1 MDIFKKNLPM
11 KKLIVLPFIFILLAC
26 AKSDDPATTVD
37 LESVLGVAQSDSPL
51 GEGLFFED
59 INYGEGE
66 RQQLDILFP
75 ENASPRGVVL
85 FFHGGGF
92 TGGDKDQAF
101 DELLLETMQAVLNDN
116 IAIVS
121 ANYTLLTT
129 PGNQGV
135 ISALEDGT
143 LVISFIQDRL
153 GELNIPAN
161 KIVLA
166 GTSAGAGIAQWNGF
180 KNNINSQVQGVL
192 AIAAQSTYDLYEWEN
207 VFPGFSLDDLR
218 QMSPFLQSLFIS
230 FYGGEPSQAALDA
243 VDYRD
248 FMDATDPALF
258 VYNFAGDELI
268 NAQGEI
274 DFDVLY
280 HSFRHSDYL
289 RAKAIEVGQE
299 FSGIFQETPD
309 AFVLRV
315 LD

>member
-1 MDIFKKNLPM
+1 M
-11 KKLIVLPFIFILLAC
+11 KKLIVLPLILLFLAC
-26 AKSDDPATTVD
+26 AKSDDPFTTVD
-37 LESVLGVAQSDSPL
+37 LESILGVAQSDSPL
-51 GEGLFFED
+51 GEGVFFED
-59 INYGEGE
+59 VNYGDGE
-66 RQQLDILFP
+66 RQQLDLLFP
-75 ENASPRGVVL
+75 DNKSPKGVVL

-92 TGGDKDQAF
+92 TGGDKAQAF
-101 DELLLETMQAVLNDN
+101 DELLLETMEAVLNEN

-129 PGNQGV
+129 PGSQGV

-143 LVISFIQDRL
+143 LVIDFIQDRL
-153 GELNIPAN
+153 ADLNIPAN

-180 KNNINSQVQGVL
+180 KNAINAQVQGVL

-218 QMSPFLQSLFIS
+218 QMSPFLQTLFLG
-230 FYGGEPSQAALDA
+230 FYGGEPTQADLDA

-248 FMDATDPALF
+248 FMDSTDPALY

-289 RAKAIEVGQE
+289 RAKAIEVEQE
-299 FSGIFQETPD
+299 FSGIFQESPD
-309 AFVLRV
+309 TFVIRV

>member
-1 MDIFKKNLPM
+1 M
-11 KKLIVLPFIFILLAC
+11 KKLIVLPFIFLFLAC

-37 LESVLGVAQSDSPL
+37 LESILGVAQSDSPL
-51 GEGLFFED
+51 GEGHFFED
-59 INYGEGE
+59 INYGDGE

-75 ENASPRGVVL
+75 DDKSPKGVVL

-92 TGGDKDQAF
+92 TGGDKAQAF
-101 DELLLETMQAVLNDN
+101 DELLLETMQAILDDN

-129 PGNQGV
+129 PASQGV

-143 LVISFIQDRL
+143 QVIDFIQDRL
-153 GELNIPAN
+153 ADFNIPTD

-180 KNNINSQVQGVL
+180 KNDINTQVQGVL

-218 QMSPFLQSLFIS
+218 QMSPFLQTLFLG
-230 FYGGEPSQAALDA
+230 FYGGEPTQADLDA

-248 FMDATDPALF
+248 FMDTTDPALY

-289 RAKAIEVGQE
+289 RAKAIEVEQE
-299 FSGIFQETPD
+299 FSGIFQESPD
-309 AFVLRV
+309 AFVIRV

>member
-1 MDIFKKNLPM
+1 M
-11 KKLIVLPFIFILLAC
+11 KKLISLPLIFLFLAC
-26 AKSDDPATTVD
+26 AKSDSPETIVD
-37 LESVLGVAQSDSPL
+37 LESILGVAQSDSPL

-59 INYGEGE
+59 INYGDGE

-75 ENASPRGVVL
+75 EETSPKGVVL

-92 TGGDKDQAF
+92 TGGDKEQAF
-101 DELLLETMQAVLNDN
+101 DELLLETMQAVLDEN

-143 LVISFIQDRL
+143 LVIDFIQDRL
-153 GELNIPAN
+153 ADLNIPTN

-180 KNNINSQVQGVL
+180 KNEINTQVQGVF

-218 QMSPFLQSLFIS
+218 QMSPFLQTLFLG
-230 FYGGEPSQAALDA
+230 FYGGEPTQADLDA

-248 FMDATDPALF
+248 FMDTTDPALY

-289 RAKAIEVGQE
+289 RAKAIELEQE
-299 FSGIFQETPD
+299 FSGIFQESPE
-309 AFVLRV
+309 AFVIRV

>member
-1 MDIFKKNLPM
+1 M
-11 KKLIVLPFIFILLAC
+11 KKLFILPFIFLLLAC
-26 AKSDDPATTVD
+26 TKSDDPTTTVD
-37 LESVLGVAQSDSPL
+37 LKTVLGVAQSDSPL

-59 INYGEGE
+59 INYGERE

-75 ENASPRGVVL
+75 ESGNPKGVVL

-92 TGGDKDQAF
+92 IGGDKDQAF
-101 DELLLETMQAVLNDN
+101 DELLLETMQALLDQN

-129 PGNQGV
+129 AGNKGV

-143 LVISFIQDRL
+143 LVIDFIQDRL
-153 GELNIPAN
+153 AKLNIPAN

-180 KNNINSQVQGVL
+180 KNNINTQVQGVL

-218 QMSPFLQSLFIS
+218 QISPFLQTFFIE
-230 FYGGEPSQAALDA
+230 FYGGEPTQAELDA

-248 FMDATDPALF
+248 FMDAADPALY

-268 NAQGEI
+268 NALGEI

-280 HSFRHSDYL
+280 HSFRHADYL
-289 RAKAIEVGQE
+289 RAKAIEVEQE
-299 FSGIFQETPD
+299 FSGIFQETPGD
-309 AFVLRV
+309 FVIRV

>member
-1 MDIFKKNLPM
+1 M
-11 KKLIVLPFIFILLAC
+11 KKLILLPLILLLLAC
-26 AKSDDPATTVD
+26 AKSDDPFTTVD
-37 LESVLGVAQSDSPL
+37 LESILGVAQSDSPL
-51 GEGLFFED
+51 GEGVFFED
-59 INYGEGE
+59 VNYGDGE
-66 RQQLDILFP
+66 RQQFDLLFP
-75 ENASPRGVVL
+75 DNKSPKGVVL

-92 TGGDKDQAF
+92 TGGDKAQAF
-101 DELLLETMQAVLNDN
+101 DELLLETMEAVLNEN

-129 PGNQGV
+129 PGSQGV

-143 LVISFIQDRL
+143 LVIDFIQDRL
-153 GELNIPAN
+153 ADLNIPAN

-180 KNNINSQVQGVL
+180 KNAINAQVQGVL

-218 QMSPFLQSLFIS
+218 QMSPFLQTLFLG
-230 FYGGEPSQAALDA
+230 FYGGEPTQADLDA

-248 FMDATDPALF
+248 FMDSTDPALY

-289 RAKAIEVGQE
+289 RAKAIEVEQE
-299 FSGIFQETPD
+299 FSGIFQESPD
-309 AFVLRV
+309 AFVIRV

>member
-1 MDIFKKNLPM
+1 M
-11 KKLIVLPFIFILLAC
+11 KKLFILPFIFLLLAC
-26 AKSDDPATTVD
+26 TKSDDPTTTVD
-37 LESVLGVAQSDSPL
+37 LKTVLGVAQSDSPL

-59 INYGEGE
+59 INYGERE

-75 ENASPRGVVL
+75 ESGNPKGVVL

-101 DELLLETMQAVLNDN
+101 DELLLETMQALLDEN

-129 PGNQGV
+129 AGNEGV

-143 LVISFIQDRL
+143 LVIDFIQDRL
-153 GELNIPAN
+153 AKLNIPAN

-180 KNNINSQVQGVL
+180 KNNINTQVQGVL

-218 QMSPFLQSLFIS
+218 QISPFLETLFIE
-230 FYGGEPSQAALDA
+230 FYGAEPTQAELDA

-248 FMDATDPALF
+248 FMDATDPALY

-268 NAQGEI
+268 NALGEI

-280 HSFRHSDYL
+280 HSFRHADYL
-289 RAKAIEVGQE
+289 RAKAIEVEQE
-299 FSGIFQETPD
+299 FSGIFQETPGD
-309 AFVLRV
+309 FVIRV

>member
-1 MDIFKKNLPM
+1 M
-11 KKLIVLPFIFILLAC
+11 KKLIVLPLILLLLAC
-26 AKSDDPATTVD
+26 AKSDDPVTTVD
-37 LESVLGVAQSDSPL
+37 LESILGVAQSDSPL
-51 GEGLFFED
+51 GEGVFFGD
-59 INYGEGE
+59 VNYGDGE
-66 RQQLDILFP
+66 RQQLDLLFP
-75 ENASPRGVVL
+75 DNKSPKGVVL

-92 TGGDKDQAF
+92 TGGDKAQAF
-101 DELLLETMQAVLNDN
+101 DGLLLETMEAVLNEN

-129 PGNQGV
+129 PGSQGV

-143 LVISFIQDRL
+143 LVIDFIQDRL
-153 GELNIPAN
+153 ADLNIPAN

-180 KNNINSQVQGVL
+180 KNAINAQVQGVL

-218 QMSPFLQSLFIS
+218 QMSPFLQTLFLG
-230 FYGGEPSQAALDA
+230 FYGGEPTQADLDA

-248 FMDATDPALF
+248 FMDSTDPALY

-289 RAKAIEVGQE
+289 RAKAIEVEQE
-299 FSGIFQETPD
+299 FSGIFQESPD
-309 AFVLRV
+309 AFVIRV

>member
-1 MDIFKKNLPM
+1 M
-11 KKLIVLPFIFILLAC
+11 KKLIVLPLILIFLAC
-26 AKSDDPATTVD
+26 AKSDDPATTID
-37 LESVLGVAQSDSPL
+37 LESIFGVAQSDSPL
-51 GEGLFFED
+51 REGLFFED
-59 INYGEGE
+59 INYGDGE

-75 ENASPRGVVL
+75 DNKSPKGVVL

-92 TGGDKDQAF
+92 TGGDKAQAF
-101 DELLLETMQAVLNDN
+101 DELLLETMQAVLDNN

-143 LVISFIQDRL
+143 LVIDFIQDRL
-153 GELNIPAN
+153 ADLNIPTN

-180 KNNINSQVQGVL
+180 KNEINTQVQGVL

-207 VFPGFSLDDLR
+207 VFPGFSLDYLR
-218 QMSPFLQSLFIS
+218 QMSPFLQTLFLG
-230 FYGGEPSQAALDA
+230 FYGGEPTQADLDA

-248 FMDATDPALF
+248 FMDTTDPALY

-289 RAKAIEVGQE
+289 RAKAIEVEQE
-299 FSGIFQETPD
+299 FSGIFQESPE
-309 AFVLRV
+309 AFLIRV

>member
-1 MDIFKKNLPM
+1 
-11 KKLIVLPFIFILLAC
+11 
-26 AKSDDPATTVD
+26 
-37 LESVLGVAQSDSPL
+37 
-51 GEGLFFED
+51 
-59 INYGEGE
+59 
-66 RQQLDILFP
+66 
-75 ENASPRGVVL
+75 
-85 FFHGGGF
+85 
-92 TGGDKDQAF
+92 
-101 DELLLETMQAVLNDN
+101 MQAILDDN

-129 PGNQGV
+129 PASQGV

-143 LVISFIQDRL
+143 QVIDFIQDRL
-153 GELNIPAN
+153 ADFNIPTD

-180 KNNINSQVQGVL
+180 KNDINTQVQGVL

-218 QMSPFLQSLFIS
+218 QMSPFLQTLFLG
-230 FYGGEPSQAALDA
+230 FYGGEPTQADLDA

-248 FMDATDPALF
+248 FMDTTDPALY

-289 RAKAIEVGQE
+289 RAKAIEVEQE
-299 FSGIFQETPD
+299 FSGIFQESPE
-309 AFVLRV
+309 AFVIRI

>member
-1 MDIFKKNLPM
+1 M
-11 KKLIVLPFIFILLAC
+11 KKLIALPLLFLFLAC
-26 AKSDDPATTVD
+26 AKSDSPETIVD
-37 LESVLGVAQSDSPL
+37 LESILGVAQSDSPL

-59 INYGEGE
+59 INYGDGE

-75 ENASPRGVVL
+75 EETIPKGVVL

-92 TGGDKDQAF
+92 TGGDKEQAF
-101 DELLLETMQAVLNDN
+101 DELLLETMQAVLDDN

-143 LVISFIQDRL
+143 LVIDFIQDRL
-153 GELNIPAN
+153 ADLNIPTN

-180 KNNINSQVQGVL
+180 KNEMNTQVQGVL

-207 VFPGFSLDDLR
+207 VFPGFSLDYLR
-218 QMSPFLQSLFIS
+218 QMSPFLQTLFLG
-230 FYGGEPSQAALDA
+230 FYGGEPTQADLDA

-248 FMDATDPALF
+248 FMDTTDPALY

-289 RAKAIEVGQE
+289 RAKAIEVEQE
-299 FSGIFQETPD
+299 FSGIFQESPE
-309 AFVLRV
+309 AFVIRV
-315 LD
+315 LN

>member
-1 MDIFKKNLPM
+1 M
-11 KKLIVLPFIFILLAC
+11 KKLIALPLLFLFLAC
-26 AKSDDPATTVD
+26 AKSDSPETIVD
-37 LESVLGVAQSDSPL
+37 LESILGVAQSDSPL

-59 INYGEGE
+59 INYGDGE

-75 ENASPRGVVL
+75 EETIPKGVVL

-92 TGGDKDQAF
+92 TVGDKEQAF
-101 DELLLETMQAVLNDN
+101 DELLLETMQAVLDDN

-143 LVISFIQDRL
+143 LVIDFIQDRL
-153 GELNIPAN
+153 ADLNIPTN

-180 KNNINSQVQGVL
+180 KNEINTQVQGVL

-207 VFPGFSLDDLR
+207 VFPGFSLDYLR
-218 QMSPFLQSLFIS
+218 QMSPFLQTLFLG
-230 FYGGEPSQAALDA
+230 FYGGEPTQADLEA

-248 FMDATDPALF
+248 FMDTTDPALY

-289 RAKAIEVGQE
+289 RAKAIEVEQE
-299 FSGIFQETPD
+299 FSGIFQESPE
-309 AFVLRV
+309 AFVIRV
-315 LD
+315 LN

>member
-1 MDIFKKNLPM
+1 M
-11 KKLIVLPFIFILLAC
+11 KKLILLPLILLLLAC
-26 AKSDDPATTVD
+26 AKSDDPVTTVD
-37 LESVLGVAQSDSPL
+37 LESILGVAQSDSPL
-51 GEGLFFED
+51 GGGVFFED
-59 INYGEGE
+59 VNYGDGE
-66 RQQLDILFP
+66 RQQLDLLFP
-75 ENASPRGVVL
+75 DNKSPKGVVL

-92 TGGDKDQAF
+92 TGGDKAQAF
-101 DELLLETMQAVLNDN
+101 DELLLETMQAVLNEN

-129 PGNQGV
+129 PGSQGV

-143 LVISFIQDRL
+143 LVIDFIQDRL
-153 GELNIPAN
+153 ADLNIPAN
-161 KIVLA
+161 KIVLS

-180 KNNINSQVQGVL
+180 KNAINTQVQGVL

-218 QMSPFLQSLFIS
+218 QMSPFLQTLFLG
-230 FYGGEPSQAALDA
+230 FYGGEPTQADLDA

-248 FMDATDPALF
+248 FMDSTDPALY

-289 RAKAIEVGQE
+289 RAKAIEVEQE
-299 FSGIFQETPD
+299 FSGIFQESPH
-309 AFVLRV
+309 AFVIRV

>member
-1 MDIFKKNLPM
+1 M
-11 KKLIVLPFIFILLAC
+11 KKLIVLPLILLLLAC
-26 AKSDDPATTVD
+26 AKSDDPFTTVD
-37 LESVLGVAQSDSPL
+37 LESILGVAQSDSPL
-51 GEGLFFED
+51 GEGVFFED
-59 INYGEGE
+59 VNYGDGE
-66 RQQLDILFP
+66 RQQLDLLFP
-75 ENASPRGVVL
+75 DNISPKGVVL

-92 TGGDKDQAF
+92 TGGDKAQAF
-101 DELLLETMQAVLNDN
+101 DELLLETMQAVLNEN

-129 PGNQGV
+129 PGSQGV

-143 LVISFIQDRL
+143 LVIDFIQDRL
-153 GELNIPAN
+153 ADLNIPAN

-180 KNNINSQVQGVL
+180 KNAINAQVQGVL

-218 QMSPFLQSLFIS
+218 QMSPFLQTLFLG
-230 FYGGEPSQAALDA
+230 FYGGEPTQADLDA

-248 FMDATDPALF
+248 FMDSTDPALY

-289 RAKAIEVGQE
+289 RAKAIEVEQE
-299 FSGIFQETPD
+299 FSGIFQESPD
-309 AFVLRV
+309 AFVIRV

>member
-1 MDIFKKNLPM
+1 M
-11 KKLIVLPFIFILLAC
+11 KKLIVLPLILLLLAC
-26 AKSDDPATTVD
+26 AKSDDPVTTVD
-37 LESVLGVAQSDSPL
+37 LESILGVAQSDSPL
-51 GEGLFFED
+51 GEGVFFGD
-59 INYGEGE
+59 VNYGDGE
-66 RQQLDILFP
+66 RQQLDLLFP
-75 ENASPRGVVL
+75 DNKSPKGVVL

-92 TGGDKDQAF
+92 TGGDKAQAF
-101 DELLLETMQAVLNDN
+101 DGLLLETMEAVLNEN

-129 PGNQGV
+129 PGSQGV

-143 LVISFIQDRL
+143 LVIDFIQDRL
-153 GELNIPAN
+153 ADLNIPAN

-180 KNNINSQVQGVL
+180 KNAINAQVQGVL

-218 QMSPFLQSLFIS
+218 QMSPFLQTLFLG
-230 FYGGEPSQAALDA
+230 FYGGEPTQADLDA

-248 FMDATDPALF
+248 FMDSTDPAVY

-289 RAKAIEVGQE
+289 RAKAIEVEQE
-299 FSGIFQETPD
+299 FSGIFQESPD
-309 AFVLRV
+309 AFVIRV

>member
-1 MDIFKKNLPM
+1 MRLQLP
-11 KKLIVLPFIFILLAC
+11 V
-26 AKSDDPATTVD
+26 
-37 LESVLGVAQSDSPL
+37 EAQSDSPL

-59 INYGEGE
+59 INYGDGE

-75 ENASPRGVVL
+75 EETSPKGVVL

-92 TGGDKDQAF
+92 TGGDKEQAF
-101 DELLLETMQAVLNDN
+101 DELLLETMQAVLDEN

-143 LVISFIQDRL
+143 LVIDFIQDRL
-153 GELNIPAN
+153 ADLNIPTN

-180 KNNINSQVQGVL
+180 KNEINAQVQGVL

-218 QMSPFLQSLFIS
+218 QMSPFLQTLFLG
-230 FYGGEPSQAALDA
+230 FYGGEPTQADLDA

-248 FMDATDPALF
+248 FMDTTDPALY

-289 RAKAIEVGQE
+289 RAKAIELEQE
-299 FSGIFQETPD
+299 FSGIFQESPE
-309 AFVLRV
+309 AFVIRV

>member
-1 MDIFKKNLPM
+1 M
-11 KKLIVLPFIFILLAC
+11 KKLIALPLIFLFLAC
-26 AKSDDPATTVD
+26 AKSDSPETIVD
-37 LESVLGVAQSDSPL
+37 LESILGVAQSDSPL

-59 INYGEGE
+59 INYGDGE

-75 ENASPRGVVL
+75 EETSPKGVVL

-92 TGGDKDQAF
+92 TGGDKEQAF
-101 DELLLETMQAVLNDN
+101 DELLLETMQAILDDN

-129 PGNQGV
+129 PRNQGV

-143 LVISFIQDRL
+143 LVIDFIQDRL
-153 GELNIPAN
+153 ADLNIPTN
-161 KIVLA
+161 KIILA

-180 KNNINSQVQGVL
+180 KNEINTQVQGVL

-218 QMSPFLQSLFIS
+218 QMSPFLQTLFLG
-230 FYGGEPSQAALDA
+230 FYGGEPTQADLDA

-248 FMDATDPALF
+248 FMDTTDPALY

-268 NAQGEI
+268 NSQGEI

-289 RAKAIEVGQE
+289 RAKAIEVEQE
-299 FSGIFQETPD
+299 FSGIFQESPE
-309 AFVLRV
+309 AFVIRV

>member
-1 MDIFKKNLPM
+1 MRLQLP
-11 KKLIVLPFIFILLAC
+11 V
-26 AKSDDPATTVD
+26 
-37 LESVLGVAQSDSPL
+37 EAQSDSPL

-59 INYGEGE
+59 INYGDGE

-75 ENASPRGVVL
+75 EETSPKGVVL

-92 TGGDKDQAF
+92 TGGDKEQAF
-101 DELLLETMQAVLNDN
+101 DELLLETMQAVLDEN

-143 LVISFIQDRL
+143 LVIDFIQDGL
-153 GELNIPAN
+153 ADLNIPTN

-180 KNNINSQVQGVL
+180 KNEINTQVQGVL

-218 QMSPFLQSLFIS
+218 QMSPFLQTLFLG
-230 FYGGEPSQAALDA
+230 FYGGEPTQADLDA

-248 FMDATDPALF
+248 FMDTTDPALY

-289 RAKAIEVGQE
+289 RAKAIELEQE
-299 FSGIFQETPD
+299 FSGIFQESPE
-309 AFVLRV
+309 AFVIRV

>member
-1 MDIFKKNLPM
+1 M
-11 KKLIVLPFIFILLAC
+11 KKLIVLPFIFLFLAC
-26 AKSDDPATTVD
+26 AKSDSPETIVD
-37 LESVLGVAQSDSPL
+37 LESILGVAQSDSPL

-59 INYGEGE
+59 INYGDGE

-75 ENASPRGVVL
+75 EETSPKGVVL

-92 TGGDKDQAF
+92 TGGDKEQAF
-101 DELLLETMQAVLNDN
+101 DELLLETMQAVLDDN

-129 PGNQGV
+129 PRNQGV

-143 LVISFIQDRL
+143 LVIDFIQDRL
-153 GELNIPAN
+153 TDLNIPTN

-180 KNNINSQVQGVL
+180 KNEMNSQVQGVL

-218 QMSPFLQSLFIS
+218 QMSPFLQTLFLG
-230 FYGGEPSQAALDA
+230 FYGGEPTQADLDA

-248 FMDATDPALF
+248 FMDTTDPALY

-268 NAQGEI
+268 NSQGEI

-289 RAKAIEVGQE
+289 RAKAIEVEQE
-299 FSGIFQETPD
+299 FSGIFQESPE
-309 AFVLRV
+309 AFVIRV

>member
-1 MDIFKKNLPM
+1 M
-11 KKLIVLPFIFILLAC
+11 KKLIVLPLILLLAC
-26 AKSDDPATTVD
+26 AKSDDPTPTVS
-37 LESVLGVAQSDSPL
+37 LESILGVAQSDSPL

-66 RQQLDILFP
+66 RQHLDILFP
-75 ENASPRGVVL
+75 ENASPKGVVL

-143 LVISFIQDRL
+143 LVIDFIQDRL
-153 GELNIPAN
+153 VELNIPTN
-161 KIVLA
+161 KLVLA

-180 KNNINSQVQGVL
+180 KNDINTQVQGVL

-218 QMSPFLQSLFIS
+218 QMSPFLQSLFIG
-230 FYGGEPSQAALDA
+230 FYGGEPSQGALDA

-268 NAQGEI
+268 NPQGEI

-309 AFVLRV
+309 AFVIRV

>member
-1 MDIFKKNLPM
+1 M
-11 KKLIVLPFIFILLAC
+11 KKLIVLSLIFLFLAC
-26 AKSDDPATTVD
+26 AKSDSPETIVD
-37 LESVLGVAQSDSPL
+37 LESILGVAQSDSPL

-59 INYGEGE
+59 INYGDGE

-75 ENASPRGVVL
+75 EETSPKGVVL

-92 TGGDKDQAF
+92 TGGDKEQAF
-101 DELLLETMQAVLNDN
+101 DELLLETMQAVLDDN

-143 LVISFIQDRL
+143 LVIDFIQDRL
-153 GELNIPAN
+153 ADLNIPTN

-180 KNNINSQVQGVL
+180 KNEINTQVQGVL

-207 VFPGFSLDDLR
+207 VFPGFSLDYLR
-218 QMSPFLQSLFIS
+218 QMSPFLQTLFLG
-230 FYGGEPSQAALDA
+230 FYGGEPTQADLDA

-248 FMDATDPALF
+248 FMDTTDPALY

-289 RAKAIEVGQE
+289 RAKAIEVEQE
-299 FSGIFQETPD
+299 FSGIFQESPE
-309 AFVLRV
+309 AFVIRL
-315 LD
+315 LN

>member
-1 MDIFKKNLPM
+1 M
-11 KKLIVLPFIFILLAC
+11 KKLIVLPFIFLFLAC
-26 AKSDDPATTVD
+26 AKSDSPETIVD
-37 LESVLGVAQSDSPL
+37 LESILGVAQSDSPL

-59 INYGEGE
+59 INYGDGE

-75 ENASPRGVVL
+75 EETSPKGVVL

-92 TGGDKDQAF
+92 TGGDKEQAF
-101 DELLLETMQAVLNDN
+101 DELLLETMQAVLDDN

-129 PGNQGV
+129 PRNQGV

-143 LVISFIQDRL
+143 LVIDFIQDRL
-153 GELNIPAN
+153 ADLNIPTN
-161 KIVLA
+161 KIILA

-180 KNNINSQVQGVL
+180 KNEINTQVQGVL

-218 QMSPFLQSLFIS
+218 QMSPFLQTLFLG
-230 FYGGEPSQAALDA
+230 FYGGEPTQADLDA

-248 FMDATDPALF
+248 FMDTTDPALY

-268 NAQGEI
+268 NSQGEI

-289 RAKAIEVGQE
+289 RAKAIEVEQE
-299 FSGIFQETPD
+299 FSGIFQESPE
-309 AFVLRV
+309 AFVIRV

>member
-1 MDIFKKNLPM
+1 M
-11 KKLIVLPFIFILLAC
+11 KKLISLPLIFLFLAC
-26 AKSDDPATTVD
+26 AKSDSPETIVD
-37 LESVLGVAQSDSPL
+37 LESILGVAQSDSPL

-59 INYGEGE
+59 INYGDGE

-75 ENASPRGVVL
+75 EETSPKGVVL

-92 TGGDKDQAF
+92 TGGDKEQAF
-101 DELLLETMQAVLNDN
+101 DELLLETMQAVLDDN

-135 ISALEDGT
+135 ISALEDGM
-143 LVISFIQDRL
+143 LVIDFIQDRL
-153 GELNIPAN
+153 ADLNIPTN

-180 KNNINSQVQGVL
+180 KNEINTQVQGVL

-218 QMSPFLQSLFIS
+218 QMSPFLQTLFLG
-230 FYGGEPSQAALDA
+230 FYGGEPTQADLDA

-248 FMDATDPALF
+248 FMDTTDPALY

-289 RAKAIEVGQE
+289 RAKAIELEQE
-299 FSGIFQETPD
+299 FSGIFQESPE
-309 AFVLRV
+309 AFVIRV

>member
-1 MDIFKKNLPM
+1 M
-11 KKLIVLPFIFILLAC
+11 KKLIVLPFIFLFLAC
-26 AKSDDPATTVD
+26 AKSDSPETIVD
-37 LESVLGVAQSDSPL
+37 LESILGVAQSDSPL

-59 INYGEGE
+59 INYGDGE

-75 ENASPRGVVL
+75 EETSPKGVVL

-92 TGGDKDQAF
+92 TGGDKEQAF
-101 DELLLETMQAVLNDN
+101 DELLLETMQAVLDDN

-143 LVISFIQDRL
+143 LVIDFIQDRL
-153 GELNIPAN
+153 TDLNIPTN

-180 KNNINSQVQGVL
+180 KNEMNSQVQGVL

-218 QMSPFLQSLFIS
+218 QMSPFLQTLFLG
-230 FYGGEPSQAALDA
+230 FYGGEPTQADLDA

-248 FMDATDPALF
+248 FMDTTDPALY

-289 RAKAIEVGQE
+289 RAKAIEVEQE
-299 FSGIFQETPD
+299 FSGIFQESPE
-309 AFVLRV
+309 AFVIRV

>member
-1 MDIFKKNLPM
+1 M
-11 KKLIVLPFIFILLAC
+11 KKLIALPLIFLFLAC
-26 AKSDDPATTVD
+26 AKSDSPETIVD
-37 LESVLGVAQSDSPL
+37 LESILGVAQSDSPL

-59 INYGEGE
+59 INYGDGE

-75 ENASPRGVVL
+75 GETSPKGVVL

-92 TGGDKDQAF
+92 TGGDKEQAF
-101 DELLLETMQAVLNDN
+101 DELLLETMQAVLDDN

-143 LVISFIQDRL
+143 LVIDFIQDRL
-153 GELNIPAN
+153 ADLNIPTN

-180 KNNINSQVQGVL
+180 KNEINAQVQGVL

-218 QMSPFLQSLFIS
+218 QMSPFLQTLFLG
-230 FYGGEPSQAALDA
+230 FYGGEPTQANLDA

-248 FMDATDPALF
+248 FMDTTDPALY

-289 RAKAIEVGQE
+289 RAKAIEVEQE
-299 FSGIFQETPD
+299 FSGIFQESPE
-309 AFVLRV
+309 AFVIRV

>member
-1 MDIFKKNLPM
+1 M
-11 KKLIVLPFIFILLAC
+11 KKLIVLPLIFLFLAC
-26 AKSDDPATTVD
+26 AKSDSPETIVD
-37 LESVLGVAQSDSPL
+37 LESILGVAQSDSPL

-59 INYGEGE
+59 INYGDGE

-75 ENASPRGVVL
+75 EETSPKGVVL

-92 TGGDKDQAF
+92 TGGDKEQAF
-101 DELLLETMQAVLNDN
+101 DELLLETMQAVLDDN

-143 LVISFIQDRL
+143 LVIDFIQDRL
-153 GELNIPAN
+153 ADLNIPTN

-180 KNNINSQVQGVL
+180 KNEINTQVQGVL

-218 QMSPFLQSLFIS
+218 QMSPFLQTLFLG
-230 FYGGEPSQAALDA
+230 FYGGEPTQADLDA

-248 FMDATDPALF
+248 FMDTTDPALY

-289 RAKAIEVGQE
+289 RAKAIEVEQE
-299 FSGIFQETPD
+299 FSGIFQESPE
-309 AFVLRV
+309 AFVIRV

>member
-1 MDIFKKNLPM
+1 M
-11 KKLIVLPFIFILLAC
+11 KKLILLPLILLLLAC
-26 AKSDDPATTVD
+26 AKSDDPVTTVD
-37 LESVLGVAQSDSPL
+37 LESILGVAQSDSPL
-51 GEGLFFED
+51 GEGVFFED
-59 INYGEGE
+59 VNYGDGE
-66 RQQLDILFP
+66 RQQLDLLFP
-75 ENASPRGVVL
+75 DNKSPKGVVL

-92 TGGDKDQAF
+92 TGGDKAQAF
-101 DELLLETMQAVLNDN
+101 DELLLETMQAVLNEN

-129 PGNQGV
+129 PGSQGV

-143 LVISFIQDRL
+143 LVIDFIQDRL
-153 GELNIPAN
+153 ADLNIPAN

-180 KNNINSQVQGVL
+180 KNAINAQVQGVL
-192 AIAAQSTYDLYEWEN
+192 AIAAQSTYNLYEWEN
-207 VFPGFSLDDLR
+207 VFPGFSLDYLR
-218 QMSPFLQSLFIS
+218 QMSPFLQTLFLQ
-230 FYGGEPSQAALDA
+230 FYGGEPSQVDLDA

-248 FMDATDPALF
+248 FMDTTDPALY

-289 RAKAIEVGQE
+289 RAKAIEVEQE
-299 FSGIFQETPD
+299 FSGIFQESPH
-309 AFVLRV
+309 AFVIRI